1 MLTTP
6 AGGGK
11 RVALE
16 ADLCVRG
23 LEPPPLAPAI
33 AEERANNSGCGLL
46 DFLSVPMPLRE
57 EDAMCPKFLE
67 EERSL
72 AVSGLSEGVEEGVV
86 GSDAAS
92 GEEATIEDAMAS
104 SLRGKDSP

>member
-1 MLTTP
+1 
-6 AGGGK
+6 
-11 RVALE
+11 
-16 ADLCVRG
+16 
-23 LEPPPLAPAI
+23 
-33 AEERANNSGCGLL
+33 
-46 DFLSVPMPLRE
+46 
-57 EDAMCPKFLE
+57 MCPKFLE